1 MVMIFFPF
9 FKQFNLFSVVN
20 RHFRHLQM
28 SNDFTNKYLERL
40 LVAWVRFKNL
50 FSLLLIFFWISF
62 GEIIE
67 SFHSA
72 PNAADGVR
80 VLNTNK
86 LGLLQTVFSIL

>member
-20 RHFRHLQM
+20 RHFRHLRM

-40 LVAWVRFKNL
+40 PVVWVRLKF
-50 FSLLLIFFWISF
+50 FFLLLVFFWISF

-80 VLNTNK
+80 VLNKNK
-86 LGLLQTVFSIL
+86 IGFLQTVFSIL